1 MNYLIAGLGNPGP
14 EYANTRHN
22 AGFLVADA
30 LAQKAKATF
39 LTERYADVAKL
50 RYRGKNLIV
59 IKPNTYMNLS
69 GKAVRY
75 WMEKENIPLEN
86 LMVVYDDLDLP
97 LGTIR
102 LRPKG
107 SGGTHN
113 GLNHI
118 IEILQTENFP
128 RMRIGIG
135 SNFPKGM
142 QVDYVLG
149 RWTREEEQVMLKVIP
164 EAAEAVLMWINIGIQ
179 RTMNHINKK
188 QDKPN
193 DLDTLPSNS
202 SPEK

>member
-22 AGFLVADA
+22 AGFIVADA
-30 LAQKAKATF
+30 LAQKAKVSF
-39 LTERYADVAKL
+39 LTDRYADVAKL
-50 RYRGKNLIV
+50 RYRGKNLTI

-86 LMVVYDDLDLP
+86 LLVVYDDLDLP
-97 LGTIR
+97 LGTVR

-118 IEILQTENFP
+118 IEILQTDNFP

-149 RWTREEEQVMLKVIP
+149 RWSREEEQVMLKVIP
-164 EAAEAVLMWINIGIQ
+164 EAAEATLMWINIGIQ

-188 QDKPN
+188 HDKPK
-193 DLDTLPSNS
+193 DLDTLPPNN
-202 SPEK
+202 SPEI

>member
-39 LTERYADVAKL
+39 ITDRYADVAKL
-50 RYRGKNLIV
+50 RYRGKNLII

-69 GKAVRY
+69 GKAIRY

-193 DLDTLPSNS
+193 DLDTLPPNTS
-202 SPEK
+202 SEK

>member
-1 MNYLIAGLGNPGP
+1 
-14 EYANTRHN
+14 
-22 AGFLVADA
+22 
-30 LAQKAKATF
+30 
-39 LTERYADVAKL
+39 
-50 RYRGKNLIV
+50 
-59 IKPNTYMNLS
+59 MNLS
-69 GKAVRY
+69 GKAIRY

-193 DLDTLPSNS
+193 DLDTLPPNTS
-202 SPEK
+202 SEK

>member
-1 MNYLIAGLGNPGP
+1 MNYLIAGLGNPEP

-39 LTERYADVAKL
+39 LTDRYADVAKL

-86 LMVVYDDLDLP
+86 LLVVYDDLDLP

-193 DLDTLPSNS
+193 DLDTLPPNTS
-202 SPEK
+202 SEK

>member
-39 LTERYADVAKL
+39 TTDRYADVAKL

-75 WMEKENIPLEN
+75 WMDKENIPPEN

-97 LGTIR
+97 IGTIR

-107 SGGTHN
+107 SGGSHN

-128 RMRIGIG
+128 RLRIGIG
-135 SNFPKGM
+135 NNFSKGM

-149 RWTREEEQVMLKVIP
+149 RWTHEEEKIMLQVVP
-164 EAAEAVLMWINIGIQ
+164 AAAEAVLMWINIGIQ
-179 RTMNHINKK
+179 RTMNHVNKK
-188 QDKPN
+188 TKKPGDAN
-193 DLDTLPSNS
+193 NTLP
-202 SPEK
+202 EL

>member
-30 LAQKAKATF
+30 LAQKAKANFT
-39 LTERYADVAKL
+39 TDRYADVAKL

-75 WMEKENIPLEN
+75 WMEKENIPPEN

-97 LGTIR
+97 IGAIR

-107 SGGTHN
+107 SGGSHN

-128 RMRIGIG
+128 RLRIGIG
-135 SNFPKGM
+135 NNFPKGM

-149 RWTREEEQVMLKVIP
+149 RWTHEEEKIMLQVIP
-164 EAAEAVLMWINIGIQ
+164 AAAEAVLMWINIGIQ
-179 RTMNHINKK
+179 RTMNYVNKK
-188 QDKPN
+188 TEKPGDAN
-193 DLDTLPSNS
+193 NT
-202 SPEK
+202 SP

>member
-22 AGFLVADA
+22 VGFLVADA
-30 LAQKAKATF
+30 LALKAKAIFT
-39 LTERYADVAKL
+39 TDRYADVAKL

-75 WMEKENIPLEN
+75 WMEKENIQPEN
-86 LMVVYDDLDLP
+86 LMIIYDDLDLP

-107 SGGTHN
+107 SGGSHN

-118 IEILQTENFP
+118 IEVLQTDNFP
-128 RMRIGIG
+128 RLRIGIG

-149 RWTREEEQVMLKVIP
+149 RWTREEEQVMLQVIP
-164 EAAEAVLMWINIGIQ
+164 TAAEAVLMWISIGIQ

-188 QDKPN
+188 QEKPG
-193 DLDTLPSNS
+193 DTNNTPPGL
-202 SPEK
+202 